1 VHHIDLLLLHY
12 LFPDLLIHHQ
22 GLVVF
27 TSAIVAFVALSMSLL
42 KFKNPPKS
50 PENNLYKAVT
60 TLTTAPNA
68 PHCLFYLIY
77 NWVKFRHI
85 TN

>member
-1 VHHIDLLLLHY
+1 LICCFA
-12 LFPDLLIHHQ
+12 LFYLIHHQ

-50 PENNLYKAVT
+50 PENNLYKAD
-60 TLTTAPNA
+60 
-68 PHCLFYLIY
+68 
-77 NWVKFRHI
+77 
-85 TN
+85 